1 VDPEVLVTE
10 PKETTTVTP
19 DQIIAHR
26 RRRLLELA
34 DELGNV
40 SAACRQMGVSRTRY
54 YEWKKLA
61 ETYGLD
67 ALTPKDRR
75 RPQEPNE
82 TPTWVVNELLSIAA
96 VEPTI
101 GCRQYADRLADRGY
115 RIGKTTVQKILV
127 DHGLGRRH
135 QRVARAAAIA
145 AATTGLVTEAACED
159 EPFGFCHF
167 SPDPGGLVALDS
179 FYIGNLKGVGKV
191 YQLTAIDTAT
201 RWAMVLLVLGTPTAN
216 TTIRFLDQ
224 VIRRWR
230 RMGVSVRAVLTDNGP
245 EYNAGAFGAAVAAK
259 GLAHVRIPPR
269 SPNHNAVCERFHG
282 TALQECWRPAF
293 HRRRFTSTRQLQAE
307 IDAWLVHYHHR
318 RRNHSDYMRGRTP
331 AQMLTIHRN
340 RKTA

>member
-1 VDPEVLVTE
+1 M
-10 PKETTTVTP
+10 TP
-19 DQIIAHR
+19 DQIVAHR

-67 ALTPKDRR
+67 ALTPKTRR

-135 QRVARAAAIA
+135 QRVA
-145 AATTGLVTEAACED
+145 
-159 EPFGFCHF
+159 
-167 SPDPGGLVALDS
+167 
-179 FYIGNLKGVGKV
+179 
-191 YQLTAIDTAT
+191 
-201 RWAMVLLVLGTPTAN
+201 
-216 TTIRFLDQ
+216 
-224 VIRRWR
+224 
-230 RMGVSVRAVLTDNGP
+230 
-245 EYNAGAFGAAVAAK
+245 
-259 GLAHVRIPPR
+259 
-269 SPNHNAVCERFHG
+269 
-282 TALQECWRPAF
+282 
-293 HRRRFTSTRQLQAE
+293 
-307 IDAWLVHYHHR
+307 
-318 RRNHSDYMRGRTP
+318 
-331 AQMLTIHRN
+331 
-340 RKTA
+340 